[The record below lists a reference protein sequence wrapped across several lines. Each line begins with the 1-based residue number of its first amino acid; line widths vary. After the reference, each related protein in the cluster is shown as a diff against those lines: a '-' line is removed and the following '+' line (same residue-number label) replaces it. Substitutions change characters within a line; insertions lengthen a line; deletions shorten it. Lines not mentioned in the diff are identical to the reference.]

1 MNILSRRPTLLSR
14 LWQKMKP
21 FASTATTRSTQSEP
35 ARPRQKPRREIVG
48 IEPLEGR
55 IAPATLIDASTISF
69 TDLDGDQVT
78 VHFSKP
84 LFNQATAEQRA
95 LVLEAVFSFETYG
108 TGGAMVASAFGSDGP
123 QQLKLLDLSKF
134 NLQGPKSVAGGVSI
148 SIIADQV
155 GSGDGFT
162 TVGRI
167 NGTFG
172 TGTTAV
178 SVGLGDVFVD
188 GRLVEIDAGGKDYA
202 YGLKSLVVQ
211 NFGPAIPT
219 GANPIFPSV
228 ADSTIYGKVGSF
240 TVLENMQHATLQ
252 VKHVAGSTG
261 DIEKMSIG
269 GALIGLTTS
278 GNAATYT
285 NSGNITAA
293 GNIGSLTIGSGAAG
307 DGIIGGMGAG
317 SGSVS
322 VGGTIGKLT
331 VDGDLLGGAGGLSGS
346 IFAAKGLGTV
356 QILGDIKVSVTG
368 SASAGF
374 NSATI
379 RTDGGAKSI
388 FVAGNVIGT
397 GASTGGIEVD
407 GVLQSITINGNLE
420 GRSGTLSGFITSDT
434 SIGTVKILGDVK
446 GTDNSGFAKT
456 GFISST
462 GAIGKITIG
471 GSLIGGAGESSGT
484 IHAGLAG
491 AVRGADIGNLT
502 INGQIIGGSGDFSGS
517 VIGETKLGKI
527 IVQGAGATSA
537 VQGGS
542 GDFSG
547 VIYSSGTIASVT
559 LGKGLTGG
567 AGDASGG
574 IVGHGLIKKVAI
586 TGSVVGGAG
595 ERSGGIFSFDPD
607 FAMGGIGQLG
617 SVSISGILHGGA
629 GDESGRIHADASISS
644 VKVGAIHR
652 DAAAPGDESAAIVAG
667 NGSGGGRLGSV
678 SVSSDII
685 GATIRAGFDLGSLTV
700 KGSVTDSVITAVG
713 QAVQKG
719 TKDVAIGKI
728 TINGNVSGSEFLAG
742 HDAFGGVNADAQI
755 GKVTVKGNWIA
766 SSLVAGAVDRLG
778 DGYGNADDT
787 LIDGGSDKIIS
798 RIASVII
805 GGTVSGTAQEGD
817 HFGFV
822 AEQLGKIKVKGST
835 FVDLPDVKARLVTAP
850 AP

>member
-1 MNILSRRPTLLSR
+1 MNTLSRRPTLLSR

-21 FASTATTRSTQSEP
+21 FANTASTRSAQSEP
-35 ARPRQKPRREIVG
+35 MRPRQKPRREIVG

-69 TDLDGDQVT
+69 TDLDGDHVT

-95 LVLEAVFSFETYG
+95 LMLEAVFSFETHG
-108 TGGAMVASAFGSDGP
+108 TGGAMVASAFDSDGP

-134 NLQGPKSVAGGVSI
+134 NLQGPKSVAGGISI

-202 YGLKSLVVQ
+202 YGIKSLVVQ

-388 FVAGNVIGT
+388 FVEGSVIGT

-446 GTDNSGFAKT
+446 GTDDSGFAKT

-527 IVQGAGATSA
+527 IVKGAGAPSA

-559 LGKGLTGG
+559 LGDLLPSGLPTGLVG
-567 AGDASGG
+567 GDGDSSGS
-574 IVGHGLIKKVAI
+574 IIGHGLIKKVTI
-586 TGSVVGGAG
+586 TGNVGGGAG

-607 FAMGGIGQLG
+607 FAMGGTGQLG
-617 SVSISGILHGGA
+617 KIDIKGGLEGGSGS
-629 GDESGRIHADASISS
+629 ESGRIHADGSIAS
-644 VKVGAIHR
+644 VKTGAILSG
-652 DAAAPGDESAAIVAG
+652 AAVIAGD
-667 NGSGGGRLGSV
+667 GSGGGRLGSV
-678 SVSSDII
+678 TVTGDVS
-685 GATIRAGFDLGSLTV
+685 GATIRAGFDIGSLTL
-700 KGSVTDSVITAVG
+700 KGGLHDTTITAIG

-719 TKDVAIGKI
+719 AKDVAIGKI
-728 TINGNVSGSEFLAG
+728 TVSKNVSSTEILAG

-755 GKVTVKGNWIA
+755 GKVTVKGNWTA

-805 GGTVSGTAQEGD
+805 GGTVSGTAEEGD

-822 AEQLGKIKVKGST
+822 AEKLGKIKVKGST

-850 AP
+850 VL